1 MRLSGPVDLESLA
14 LFVEF
19 VRNVTT
25 KKADD
30 NPIFVALVLGA
41 E

>member
-30 NPIFVALVLGA
+30 LDYRNRDRPK
-41 E
+41 